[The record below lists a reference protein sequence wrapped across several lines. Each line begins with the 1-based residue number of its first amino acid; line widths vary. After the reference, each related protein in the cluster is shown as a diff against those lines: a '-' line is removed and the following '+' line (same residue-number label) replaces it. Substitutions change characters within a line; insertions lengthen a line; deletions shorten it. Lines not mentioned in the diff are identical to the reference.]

1 MKLSL
6 ELKAE
11 EQYRD
16 SILMT
21 IPYLDKKNRMEY
33 FSNLHKKMGE
43 TDDNRDAII
52 KEDRERLRNLLKQ
65 NYGKRST

>member
-1 MKLSL
+1 MKLSI

-16 SILMT
+16 SILVT
-21 IPYLDKKNRMEY
+21 IPYLDKKNRMQY
-33 FSNLHKKMGE
+33 FSDLHKKMGDVE
-43 TDDNRDAII
+43 EDRDAII
-52 KEDRERLRNLLKQ
+52 KEDRERLRSLFKQ